1 MMKQILL
8 IELNFI
14 FNAQTGWSVTN
25 WLFITSCEGVG
36 LKHIIRLLKVAQN
49 SLQHLDFDELL

>member
-36 LKHIIRLLKVAQN
+36 LKHIIRLFKVNAAVEN
-49 SLQHLDFDELL
+49 KKDSSSF